1 MSYKDKNRIKFRRNR
16 RLRDHGQSGS
26 GCNHRSIPGL
36 DKLTKRDRDL
46 MIERQAARL
55 GADGEEE

>member
-1 MSYKDKNRIKFRRNR
+1 MNRKDRNRIKFERTRRR
-16 RLRDHGQSGS
+16 QDHAHKGS
-26 GCNHRSIPGL
+26 CNHKSILGL
-36 DKLTKRDRDL
+36 DKLTERNHDL